1 MTTHLIVLGTR
12 DQRDRAKRY
21 IDQAPPGV
29 LMKLSSTSRTL
40 AQNDKL
46 WVLLSEVSRQKPRG
60 LRYTPEQ
67 WKCLFM
73 HALSYEILYMEGLN
87 GEPFPAGFRSSRLS
101 KAQMSDLI
109 EFIYKWGAENGVEFN
124 ETC

>member
-12 DQRDRAKRY
+12 EQRDRAKRY
-21 IDQAPPGV
+21 IDKAPPGV

-46 WVLLSEVSRQKPRG
+46 WALLSDISRQKPQG
-60 LRYTPEQ
+60 FRYTPEQ

-73 HALSYEILYMEGLN
+73 HALKYEVLYMEGLN
-87 GEPFPAGFRSSRLS
+87 GEPFPAGFKSSRLS

-109 EFIYKWGAENGVEFN
+109 EFIYKWGAENGVEFSI
-124 ETC
+124 